1 MNKIIAI
8 AVKYNL
14 KIIEDAAELF
24 GSNYKG
30 KPIGSFGDISCVS
43 FYANKHITT
52 GEGGMILTDDLKL
65 AERCRSLKN
74 LCFIPEKRFYHEELG
89 FNYRMTNL
97 QAAVGVA
104 QLERMDFFLEKKKK
118 MGKIYNE
125 LLFDLKDSL
134 ELPLEKTNYAENIYW
149 VYGLVLRDHLPFN
162 ADEMIKKLAREGIGA
177 RSFFWCIHEQPAFL
191 KTGLFSQEKYP
202 VSERMARKGFYIP
215 SGLALTEKEMKIVSN
230 KLHKL
235 LQ

>member
-1 MNKIIAI
+1 
-8 AVKYNL
+8 
-14 KIIEDAAELF
+14 
-24 GSNYKG
+24 
-30 KPIGSFGDISCVS
+30 
-43 FYANKHITT
+43 
-52 GEGGMILTDDLKL
+52 
-65 AERCRSLKN
+65 
-74 LCFIPEKRFYHEELG
+74 
-89 FNYRMTNL
+89 
-97 QAAVGVA
+97 
-104 QLERMDFFLEKKKK
+104 MDFFLEKKKK

-202 VSERMARKGFYIP
+202 VSGNVRANINHTCCKYSNRWNWNMDNNQRNWRKFRKCKFTDFYFQWNCRKCIHT
-215 SGLALTEKEMKIVSN
+215 SVDHYKWCLCFL
-230 KLHKL
+230 
-235 LQ
+235 